1 MAWRYYSSGD
11 TPRNFLR
18 HTFGIAFKFTDS
30 ADSCYDFCSYFI
42 LVFQGQFLC
51 SACVLIAFNS
61 CFF

>member
-30 ADSCYDFCSYFI
+30 ADSCYDFCSYFYPSI
-42 LVFQGQFLC
+42 SGSVF
-51 SACVLIAFNS
+51 I
-61 CFF
+61 